1 MRGRAENKPA
11 ENKPAKTKTVRG
23 AESGAVAVE
32 FAIVGPLFLVLLIGI
47 LVWGQYFWVAH
58 TVQQLAN
65 DSARAALAGLDPA
78 ERESLARATMT
89 AEVADY
95 PSLRP
100 AAAAVVVD
108 SKSDR
113 LTVSVRYDT
122 AHDAFRAFDGLVPSP
137 PKTVLRQASV
147 RLGGY

>member
-1 MRGRAENKPA
+1 MKRRAKQ
-11 ENKPAKTKTVRG
+11 KTVRG

-32 FAIVGPLFLVLLIGI
+32 FAILGPVFLVMLIGI

-65 DSARAALAGLDPA
+65 DSARAALAGLDTA
-78 ERESLARATMT
+78 ERESLARATL
-89 AEVADY
+89 AEEVADY
-95 PSLRP
+95 PSLRA
-100 AAAAVVVD
+100 AAAAVSVENH
-108 SKSDR
+108 SDR
-113 LTVSVRYDT
+113 LTVSIRYDT
-122 AHDAFRAFDGLVPSP
+122 AQDAFRAFDGLVPSP

>member
-1 MRGRAENKPA
+1 MSERKKRKP
-11 ENKPAKTKTVRG
+11 VRG

-32 FAIVGPLFLVLLIGI
+32 FAILGPVFILVMAGI
-47 LVWGQYFWVAH
+47 LVWGQFLWVAH

-78 ERESLARATMT
+78 ERESLARATLT

-95 PSLRP
+95 ANLRP
-100 AAAAVVVD
+100 SSAVMKVENTP
-108 SKSDR
+108 DR
-113 LTVSVRYDT
+113 ITVSVSYDT
-122 AHDAFRAFDGLVPSP
+122 TSIAIQAFSGLLPSP
-137 PKTVLRQASV
+137 PKQVVKQATV

>member
-1 MRGRAENKPA
+1 MRGRKP
-11 ENKPAKTKTVRG
+11 NKTVRG
-23 AESGAVAVE
+23 PESGAVAVE
-32 FAIVGPLFLVLLIGI
+32 FAITGPLFLMLLIGI
-47 LVWGQYFWVAH
+47 LVWGQYFWVSH

-65 DSARAALAGLDPA
+65 DAARAALAGLSTA
-78 ERESLARATMT
+78 ERESLARATLT

-100 AAAAVVVD
+100 EAAAVIVD
-108 SKSDR
+108 NQADR
-113 LTVSVRYDT
+113 LTVSIRYDT
-122 AHDAFRAFDGLVPSP
+122 AQDAFRAFDGLVPTP

>member
-1 MRGRAENKPA
+1 MRGRSNNK
-11 ENKPAKTKTVRG
+11 KVRG

-32 FAIVGPLFLVLLIGI
+32 FAILGPLFLVMMIGI

-65 DSARAALAGLDPA
+65 DSARAALAGLDTA
-78 ERESLARATMT
+78 ERESLARATLA

-100 AAAAVVVD
+100 AAAAVVVEN
-108 SKSDR
+108 KSDR
-113 LTVSVRYDT
+113 LTVSIRYDT
-122 AHDAFRAFDGLVPSP
+122 AQDAFRAFDGLVPSP